1 MIQRYSSFAKINLF
15 LYVTGKRADGYHELY
30 SLMTQIDLKDD
41 IYLDFE
47 SPRVQVECKYPGV
60 PEDESNLV
68 YKATELFFKSAFDG
82 KSSKNSGLGIRIEKK
97 IPPGGGLGGGSSN
110 AATVL
115 MALNEY
121 YNHPLSWEKL
131 METGL
136 HLGAD
141 VPFFIF
147 GMPAIATGVGER
159 LEKLEK
165 LKPYYLVLCH
175 PGVAASTAEV
185 YKNIDFRLT
194 SKPKYNMSTGLNMP
208 LRGQGFDVLGKVHN
222 DLMEPAFRLYPG
234 IRETKEA
241 MELLLCRDVFMTG
254 SGASL
259 FALFSTRQNA
269 EQGYKKLVKQWHGTQ
284 RKIFLSSFN

>member
-1 MIQRYSSFAKINLF
+1 MIRHYSSFAKINLF
-15 LYVTGKRADGYHELY
+15 LYVTGKRADGYHDLY

-41 IYLDFE
+41 VYIDFDF
-47 SPRVQVECKYPGV
+47 PCIQVECRYPGV

-68 YKATELFFKSAFDG
+68 YKAAELFFESLPPAG
-82 KSSKNSGLGIRIEKK
+82 RRKNQGLGIRIEKQ

-121 YNHPLSWEKL
+121 HNNPLSREKL

-136 HLGAD
+136 RLGAD

-147 GMPAIATGVGER
+147 GKPAIATGVGER

-165 LKPYYLVLCH
+165 LKPYFLVLCH
-175 PGVAASTAEV
+175 PGVMASTAQV

-194 SKPKYNMSTGLNMP
+194 SKSKYNMSTGLNMP

-222 DLMEPAFRLYPG
+222 DLMESALRLYPG
-234 IRETKEA
+234 IRETKQA
-241 MELLLCRDVFMTG
+241 MELLLCREVFMTG

-269 EQGYKKLVKQWHGTQ
+269 EEGFKKLEKQWHGTQ
-284 RKIFLSSFN
+284 RKLFLSSFN